1 MCVCVYS
8 TTPRPMPSYCRHFS
22 RAGSMQSIAAFY
34 LRWCGIRVKENQ
46 VPNMSPTK
54 VTTFFLL
61 SILNQFL
68 RLNVFFWSKHF
79 LPNEATKSWWHAS
92 SQKRGRQE
100 QNIEFGGST
109 LVKCRSPSHIEDP
122 FNWQWVSC
130 LERCAFFS
138 KHALQHVLF
147 LIWVLLKSES
157 MSCVDVW
164 NFATQM
170 IVITTMYYLQKCIS
184 SEKQYI

>member
-1 MCVCVYS
+1 MCVY
-8 TTPRPMPSYCRHFS
+8 TQRPQGQCRHT
-22 RAGSMQSIAAFY
+22 AAFAVPDPCNP
-34 LRWCGIRVKENQ
+34 CGATWGGVDGVKENQ
-46 VPNMSPTK
+46 IPNMSPTK
-54 VTTFFLL
+54 LTTFFFVEHLEPVSKIECFLL
-61 SILNQFL
+61 IETLPPQWGHQIMVTWF
-68 RLNVFFWSKHF
+68 VTKTGKAGIKHEFW
-79 LPNEATKSWWHAS
+79 
-92 SQKRGRQE
+92 
-100 QNIEFGGST
+100 GST
-109 LVKCRSPSHIEDP
+109 LVKRRSPSHMEDP